1 MLAMEGLNGLL
12 KTAEAQQNFHHH
24 WRCHRNTIT
33 NICFADDLLLF
44 CRAEESSYQI
54 LKDTLVSFAK
64 LSELTINHTKSALF
78 FSMVSIQDREA
89 LSNLMGIQ
97 LQSPPVRYLG
107 LPLITTRLTYSN
119 CLSLINRIT
128 SRIRLWTSASLTYA
142 GHLQLIKAVLFSIQ
156 VYWSTNMMLPVSVV
170 KKIES
175 IMASFLWK
183 GVSLSLRQVQRWY
196 GTRSIFPWM
205 KEVWASRGC
214 TFGTKRRLPSFFG
227 ACSPLKPRSG
237 QHGFTST
244 SFKVCPFGRLTP
256 LLIHPRPGGKLC
268 KLGSGAEGRF
278 WVTWAMVNPPPYGMT
293 TGCLKEDACETCSLQ
308 DR

>member
-1 MLAMEGLNGLL
+1 MEGLNGLL

-44 CRAEESSYQI
+44 CRAEESSHQI

-156 VYWSTNMMLPVSVV
+156 VYWSTSMMLPVSVV

-183 GVSLSLRQVQRWY
+183 GVSLSSAGAKVVWNSLC
-196 GTRSIFPWM
+196 FPMNEGGLGVKRLHIWNQTAIT
-205 KEVWASRGC
+205 KLLWRLLTIKTSVWTTWVHFNLLQGM
-214 TFGTKRRLPSFFG
+214 SFW
-227 ACSPLKPRSG
+227 
-237 QHGFTST
+237 Q
-244 SFKVCPFGRLTP
+244 
-256 LLIHPRPGGKLC
+256 I
-268 KLGSGAEGRF
+268 
-278 WVTWAMVNPPPYGMT
+278 NPPSNP
-293 TGCLKEDACETCSLQ
+293 S
-308 DR
+308 